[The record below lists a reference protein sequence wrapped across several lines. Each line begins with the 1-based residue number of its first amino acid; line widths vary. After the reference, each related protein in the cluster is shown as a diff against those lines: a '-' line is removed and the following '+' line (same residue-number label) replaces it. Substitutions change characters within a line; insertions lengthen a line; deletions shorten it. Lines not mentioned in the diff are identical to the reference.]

1 MTTRLCRT
9 PSDNFS
15 YAAIASSLSVSS
27 GEEMP
32 SNWEVDFFR
41 GVALDF
47 WRLAV
52 PTEQTQAEVDFLRT
66 ELSASA
72 GSHLLD
78 VPCGLGRHSIALAKS
93 GCRVTG
99 LDSSS
104 ECIAEGRARAVGLPI
119 DWVLGDMRQ
128 LEWTAEF
135 DGGYCFGNSFGY
147 LDPHDAPMFLAAVAR
162 AIKPG
167 SRFVLE
173 TGMAAESILPGLQ
186 KTRWFRLGEI
196 YMLSENQYRPR
207 EGRLD
212 IQYTFVRDGVVET
225 RPSSSYV
232 FTVSELCRM
241 FSQAGLQPV
250 KLLGSVSGEPY
261 QMGSPRL
268 IVVAAKT

>member
-1 MTTRLCRT
+1 M
-9 PSDNFS
+9 S
-15 YAAIASSLSVSS
+15 
-27 GEEMP
+27 

-52 PTEQTQAEVDFLRT
+52 PSEQTQAEVDFLRA

-72 GSHLLD
+72 ASHLLD

-99 LDSSS
+99 LDLSA
-104 ECIAEGRARAVGLPI
+104 ECIAEARAQAAGLPI
-119 DWVLGDMRQ
+119 DWVRGDMRQ
-128 LEWTAEF
+128 LDWTAEF
-135 DGGYCFGNSFGY
+135 NGAFCLGNSFGY
-147 LDPHDAPMFLAAVAR
+147 LDPQEASGFLAEIAR

-196 YMLSENQYRPR
+196 YMLSENQYHPR
-207 EGRLD
+207 QGRLD
-212 IQYTFVRDGVVET
+212 IEYTFVHNGEVDT

-241 FSQAGLQPV
+241 CSEAGLQPA

-268 IVVAAKT
+268 IVVAAKV

>member
-1 MTTRLCRT
+1 M
-9 PSDNFS
+9 S
-15 YAAIASSLSVSS
+15 
-27 GEEMP
+27 

-47 WRLAV
+47 WRLAISS
-52 PTEQTQAEVDFLRT
+52 EQTQAEVDFLRE
-66 ELSASA
+66 ELGVSAS
-72 GSHLLD
+72 SYVLD
-78 VPCGLGRHSIALAKS
+78 VPCGLGRHSVALAKYE
-93 GCRVTG
+93 CRVAA
-99 LDSSS
+99 LDLSA
-104 ECIAEGRARAVGLPI
+104 ECIAQAQAQAVGLPI

-128 LEWTAEF
+128 LERTAEF
-135 DGGYCFGNSFGY
+135 DGAFCFGNSFGY
-147 LDPHDAPMFLAAVAR
+147 LNPHDAAVFLAAIAR

-196 YMLSENQYRPR
+196 YMLSENQYHPR
-207 EGRLD
+207 EGRLN
-212 IQYTFVRDGVVET
+212 IQYTFVRGGVVDT

-241 FSQAGLQPV
+241 FTQAGLQPA
-250 KLLGSVSGEPY
+250 KLLGSVNGEPY

-268 IVVAAKT
+268 IVVAEKI